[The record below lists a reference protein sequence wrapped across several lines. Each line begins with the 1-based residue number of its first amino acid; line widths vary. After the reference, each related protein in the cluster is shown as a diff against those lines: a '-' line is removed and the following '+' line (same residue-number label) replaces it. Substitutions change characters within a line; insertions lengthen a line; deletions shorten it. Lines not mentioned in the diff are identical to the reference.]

1 MEMSG
6 WIKIH
11 RTITNHWLYTEKR
24 TFSKFEAWHDILL
37 MVNFTNAKAMIKG
50 KLYDV
55 KRGQSIMS
63 LDSWGHR
70 WNWDKSKVRRFMNAL
85 QKDNMIVLQSDNITT
100 RLTVCKYETY
110 QGERHTNDTQTTH
123 KRHTNELQ
131 TTPIEEGKEG
141 KEGEEEKEIPFDFK
155 KSLIKYGFDKNLV
168 NDWIDLRVKAKSKG
182 INSDT
187 ALNSFLRQIEKSS
200 FDKNKILELCVCK
213 GWISFNHKWLID
225 KPYLIQEVEP
235 IPQQPKPK
243 QLPISKLLRR
253 DFETNAKYLLEIK
266 RRGEF
271 PDIFDFS
278 LSQDLREGKSEE
290 TILIEEHEIKLKHPK
305 GLNYE
310 GF

>member
-1 MEMSG
+1 MSG

-63 LDSWGHR
+63 LDSWGNR

-110 QGERHTNDTQTTH
+110 QGERHANDTQTTH
-123 KRHTNELQ
+123 KRHTNDTQ
-131 TTPIEEGKEG
+131 TTPIEEGEERK
-141 KEGEEEKEIPFDFK
+141 EEKEEKEHSEI
-155 KSLIKYGFDKNLV
+155 IK
-168 NDWIDLRVKAKSKG
+168 
-182 INSDT
+182 
-187 ALNSFLRQIEKSS
+187 
-200 FDKNKILELCVCK
+200 KNKGFSPPTIEEVCLYFIENGYTEQSGIK
-213 GWISFNHKWLID
+213 AFKYYDVADWKDRDGKKVRSWKQKMQSVWFKEENLKIENKI
-225 KPYLIQEVEP
+225 EP
-235 IPQQPKPK
+235 KTK

-290 TILIEEHEIKLKHPK
+290 TILIEEHEMKLKHPK

>member
-1 MEMSG
+1 MSG

-37 MVNFTNAKAMIKG
+37 MVNFTSAKAMIKG

-110 QGERHTNDTQTTH
+110 QGERHTNETQTTH
-123 KRHTNELQ
+123 KRNANELQ
-131 TTPIEEGKEG
+131 TTPIEEGEER

-168 NDWIDLRVKAKSKG
+168 TDWLKVRKAKKG
-182 INSDT
+182 VNTET
-187 ALNSFLRQIEKSS
+187 AFNDFVTEVEKSGY
-200 FDKNKILELCVCK
+200 DKNKLLEFIICK
-213 GWISFNHKWLID
+213 NWVGFFANWITDNPQNFYQL
-225 KPYLIQEVEP
+225 EP
-235 IPQQPKPK
+235 KHDQQPKPK

-290 TILIEEHEIKLKHPK
+290 TILIEEHEMKLKHPK